1 MIAQKSSDSSR
12 RPSIQ
17 ELYIAQKYLMTL
29 RNQIAQTNKAE
40 QPEMYA
46 SLEAKIEKQLELYNR
61 LERAYNA
68 PVAK

>member
-1 MIAQKSSDSSR
+1 MIAQRSSDLSR

-17 ELYIAQKYLMTL
+17 ELYSAQKYLMTL
-29 RNQIAQTNKAE
+29 RNQIAQIDKAE
-40 QPEMYA
+40 QPDVYA
-46 SLEAKIEKQLELYNR
+46 SLVAKIAEQLELYNG